1 MMNVLFTPYTI
12 GTLELQNRFIRSAT
26 HEYMA
31 SEDGFVTDK
40 MLDFYERLAR
50 GRIGLIIPG
59 FAYVHPSGKSSPR
72 QAGIYDDKFIP
83 GFRKLVDVIHRE
95 GSKVALQIVHGGRQ
109 CLPEECGGT
118 PLAPS
123 AVEDSSVGLVPQAL
137 MEQEILEIKDAF
149 VRAAERVRRAGFDA
163 VQLHC
168 AHGFLLSEFISPHT
182 NRRTDKWGGSTENRT
197 RLIVE
202 IVHGIRHTLG
212 RDYPVLV
219 KLNSE
224 DGLKRGG
231 LTPRE
236 SVKVARLIAQAGID
250 AIEVS
255 GGIREAG
262 AVAARLNILSPEKE
276 AYFRKAAAKI
286 KAATGLPV
294 ALVGGIRSRGVMESL
309 ITSGTADLISMSR
322 PFIREPDLVVKMQ
335 DQNKQIADCI
345 SCNGCFDPNGI
356 RCALISDKDADV

>member
-1 MMNVLFTPYTI
+1 MSVLFTPYRI
-12 GTLELQNRFIRSAT
+12 GTLMLENRFIRSAT

-31 SEDGFVTDK
+31 SDDGFVTDQ
-40 MLDFYERLAR
+40 MLRFYRRLAR

-59 FAYVHPSGKSSPR
+59 FAYVHPCGKSSPR
-72 QAGIYDDKFIP
+72 QTAIYDDRFIA
-83 GFRKLVDVIHRE
+83 GHQRLVDVIHDE
-95 GSKVALQIVHGGRQ
+95 GGKVALQIVHGGRQ
-109 CLPEECGGT
+109 CAPEHCGCT

-123 AVEDSSVGLVPQAL
+123 AIEDTSVGLVPQAL
-137 MEQEILEIKDAF
+137 TEHEILEIKDAF
-149 VRAAERVRRAGFDA
+149 VRAAERARRAGFDA

-182 NRRTDKWGGSTENRT
+182 NRRTDKWGRSTENRT
-197 RLIVE
+197 HLIVE
-202 IVHGIRHTLG
+202 IVHEIRHALG
-212 RDYPVLV
+212 REYPVLV

-236 SVKVARLIAQAGID
+236 SVKVARLIGQAGID

-309 ITSGTADLISMSR
+309 IDSGTADFISMSR

-335 DQNKQIADCI
+335 DQNKQLADCI

-356 RCALISDKDADV
+356 RCALITDQETNV

>member
-1 MMNVLFTPYTI
+1 MSVLFNAYPI
-12 GTLELQNRFIRSAT
+12 GTLTLENRFIRSAT

-31 SEDGFVTDK
+31 SEDGFVTDQ
-40 MLDFYERLAR
+40 MLRFYQRLAR

-59 FAYVHPSGKSSPR
+59 FAYVHPRGKSSPR
-72 QAGIYDDKFIP
+72 QAAIYDDRFIP
-83 GFRKLVDVIHRE
+83 GYERLVDVIHRE
-95 GSKVALQIVHGGRQ
+95 GGKVALQIVHGGRQ
-109 CLPEECGGT
+109 CEPEQCGGT

-123 AVEDSSVGLVPQAL
+123 AVEDPSVGMVPQAL
-137 MEQEILEIKDAF
+137 TEQEILEIKDAF
-149 VRAAERVRRAGFDA
+149 VRAAERVRKAGFDA

-168 AHGFLLSEFISPHT
+168 AHGYLLSEFISPHT

-202 IVHGIRHTLG
+202 IVREIRLTLG
-212 RDYPVLV
+212 RDYPVLI

-236 SVKVARLIAQAGID
+236 SVKVAQLIAKAGID

-262 AVAARLNILSPEKE
+262 AVAARRNILSPEKE

-286 KAATGLPV
+286 KATTGLPV
-294 ALVGGIRSRGVMESL
+294 ALVGGIRSRSVMESL
-309 ITSGTADLISMSR
+309 ITGGTADFISMSR
-322 PFIREPDLVVKMQ
+322 PFIREPDLMVKMQ
-335 DQNKQIADCI
+335 DQNKQVADCI

-356 RCALISDKDADV
+356 RCALITDQEAKV

>member
-1 MMNVLFTPYTI
+1 MSVLFSAYRI
-12 GTLELQNRFIRSAT
+12 GTLTLENRFIRSAT

-31 SEDGFVTDK
+31 SEDGFVTDQ
-40 MLDFYERLAR
+40 MLHFYRQLAR

-59 FAYVHPSGKSSPR
+59 FAYVHPRGKSTPR
-72 QAGIYDDKFIP
+72 QAAIYDDRFIP
-83 GFRKLVDVIHRE
+83 GYERLVDVIHRE
-95 GSKVALQIVHGGRQ
+95 GGKVALQIVHGGRQ
-109 CLPEECGGT
+109 CEPEQCGGT

-123 AVEDSSVGLVPQAL
+123 AVEDPSVGMVPQAL
-137 MEQEILEIKDAF
+137 TEHKILKIKDAF
-149 VRAAERVRRAGFDA
+149 VRAAERVHRAGFDA

-168 AHGFLLSEFISPHT
+168 AHGYLLSEFISPHT

-197 RLIVE
+197 RLLVE
-202 IVHGIRHTLG
+202 IVREICHVLG
-212 RDYPVLV
+212 RDYPVLI
-219 KLNSE
+219 KFNSE

-236 SVKVARLIAQAGID
+236 SVKVARLIAEAGID

-262 AVAARLNILSPEKE
+262 AVAARLNVLSPEKE

-286 KAATGLPV
+286 KATTGLPV
-294 ALVGGIRSRGVMESL
+294 ALVGGIRSRSVMESL
-309 ITSGTADLISMSR
+309 ISGGTADFISMSR
-322 PFIREPDLVVKMQ
+322 PFIREHDLVVKMQ
-335 DQNKQIADCI
+335 DQNKQVADCI

-356 RCALISDKDADV
+356 RCALITDQETKV